1 MDVASL
7 LASKICYTVKMER
20 RLGNPDVETGLV
32 EACGACANCGRSK
45 LCPTISIDSTKYM
58 IFYFFITGDHTIDGE
73 CTFKTVL
80 QSIMNYQSV
89 NDVLFRSKQKNV
101 EPAKIKKILF
111 IFIGFRILTLQYRP
125 DDNEI
130 LFNLGK
136 IFNGNII
143 LALNDL
149 EYWLNIHTK

>member
-1 MDVASL
+1 
-7 LASKICYTVKMER
+7 
-20 RLGNPDVETGLV
+20 
-32 EACGACANCGRSK
+32 
-45 LCPTISIDSTKYM
+45 M
-58 IFYFFITGDHTIDGE
+58 IFDLLITGDHTIDGE
-73 CTFKTVL
+73 SNLKTVL
-80 QSIMNYQSV
+80 ESIMNYQSL
-89 NDVLFRSKQKNV
+89 NDVLFRSKQTNV

-143 LALNDL
+143 LALDDL